1 MATEPEPAPEHGAEA
16 HGTRAIL
23 AAFAANL
30 GIALMKLFAFVVTG
44 SGAMLAEGVHSIADS
59 GNQGLLLLG
68 NRKSTRTPDEAHPFG
83 YGRERFF
90 WAFVVSMVLFSVG
103 ALFSIFDGIEK
114 LRSPHSLDSPTI
126 AVGVLLG
133 AMVLEG
139 LSFRTALRE
148 GRPLKG
154 SSSWWRFIRLAK
166 NPEIPILLLED
177 LAALIG
183 LSLALAAVV
192 LADVTGNP
200 DFDAY
205 GSLGIGALLAVV
217 AVILAVEMRSLLIGE
232 SATPEV
238 QRRIIGA
245 IESSDGVRKII
256 HMRTEHLGPEDLLVA
271 AKIEFDLDLTIRELA
286 DVIDGVERAVRAEVP
301 EARMIFIE
309 PDVMRSGV
317 PDSP

>member
-1 MATEPEPAPEHGAEA
+1 MAEGTHGKK
-16 HGTRAIL
+16 AIL

-30 GIALMKLFAFVVTG
+30 GIAVMKFIAFVVTG
-44 SGAMLAEGVHSIADS
+44 SGAMLAEAVYSVADS

-68 NRKSTRTPDEAHPFG
+68 NRKSMRTPDAEHPFG

-114 LRSPHSLDSPTI
+114 LRSPHELESPAI
-126 AVGVLLG
+126 AIGVLLG
-133 AMVLEG
+133 AIVLESF
-139 LSFRTALRE
+139 SFRTAIHE

-183 LSLALAAVV
+183 LTLALSAVV

-205 GSLGIGALLAVV
+205 GTLAIGALLAVV
-217 AVILAVEMRSLLIGE
+217 AIILAIEMRSLLIGE
-232 SATPEV
+232 SASSEV

-245 IESSDGVRKII
+245 IEGADNVRSVI

-271 AKIEFDLDLTIRELA
+271 AKVEFAPELTIRELA
-286 DVIDGVERAVRAEVP
+286 DVIDGVERDVRVAVP
-301 EARMIFIE
+301 EARMLFIE
-309 PDVMRSGV
+309 PDVLRSGTGGAPV
-317 PDSP
+317 G